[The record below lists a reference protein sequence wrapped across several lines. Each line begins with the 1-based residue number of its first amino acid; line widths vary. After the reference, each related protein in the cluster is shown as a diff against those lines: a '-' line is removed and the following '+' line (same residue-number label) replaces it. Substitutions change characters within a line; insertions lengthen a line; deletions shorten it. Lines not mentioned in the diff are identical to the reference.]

1 MTSQYVGTITTM
13 KLFPYLVDAIDF
25 FGTVYVYSAFA
36 VILPIWGLA
45 TIKSTDGA
53 SLVEVE
59 EIYERGRR
67 KAAIGQKEKEAVKL
81 LRFQDYGA
89 VEKAEQFL
97 VARSNKK

>member
-67 KAAIGQKEKEAVKL
+67 KTAVGAREKEAVKL
-81 LRFQDYGA
+81 IRFQDYGA
-89 VEKAEQFL
+89 AAERAEQFL
-97 VARSNKK
+97 RSNKK